1 MTLLKTAN
9 MMVII
14 TKNHIM
20 KNLILILLVTPLIG
34 FGQRILYLGGKAHL
48 GNGES
53 IDVSAISVNDGK
65 FEMVANAKIIR
76 INPQAFDTIIHIYD
90 HHVYPA
96 FIATNTTLGITEISA
111 VRATNDYRETGTF
124 KPHVRSLI
132 AYNAESVIIPTIR
145 SNGVLLAQVAPQGG
159 RITGSSSVMKLD
171 GWNWEDAVLKA
182 DDGIHLNWPRYFVQT
197 GWWAE
202 PGDIEKTKEYDQ
214 QSEELK
220 DYFVKSKSYY
230 ESKSNIND
238 LPMKAMKGLFSGD
251 KRLYIHANLQREMTD
266 AILFAKEMGI
276 KHMAIVGAKEAH
288 KMAAFLKEHNVAVLL
303 DRIHRLP
310 STESTAVDMPYKQA
324 AILHRAGVKFGFCFQ
339 GDMEAMGQRNLPFS
353 AGTAVAHGLPY
364 EEAVAALTLNTAQI
378 LGIDEHTGQIKADMD
393 ATFFISKGDALDMMG
408 NDVIHAFI
416 KGQKVDLDNKQKALN
431 RKYRNKYGLEVK

>member
-1 MTLLKTAN
+1 MKQFLLTLLFA
-9 MMVII
+9 
-14 TKNHIM
+14 
-20 KNLILILLVTPLIG
+20 PLIG
-34 FGQRILYLGGKAHL
+34 FGQNILLLGGKAHL
-48 GNGES
+48 GNGDF
-53 IDVSAISVNDGK
+53 IDVSAISVNNGK
-65 FEMVANAKIIR
+65 FEMVANAKTIR

-145 SNGVLLAQVAPQGG
+145 SNGVLLAQIAPQGG

-182 DDGIHLNWPRYFVQT
+182 DDGIHLNWPPYFVQT

-202 PGDIEKTKEYDQ
+202 PGDIKKTEEYDMQ
-214 QSEELK
+214 CQEME
-220 DYFVKSKSYY
+220 DYFVKSKSFY
-230 ESKSNIND
+230 ESKSTVND
-238 LPMKAMKGLFSGD
+238 LPMMAMQGLFSGE

-266 AILFAKEMGI
+266 AILFAKKMGV
-276 KHMAIVGAKEAH
+276 KHMAIVGAREAH
-288 KMAAFLKEHNVAVLL
+288 KMAAFIKENNIPVIL

-310 STESTAVDMPYKQA
+310 ATESTGVDVPYKQA
-324 AILHRAGVKFGFCFQ
+324 SILHKAGIKFAFCYQ

-364 EEAVAALTLNTAQI
+364 EEAVKALTLNTAEI
-378 LGIDEHTGQIKADMD
+378 LGIDEHTGQIKVGMD

-408 NDVIHAFI
+408 NEVKHAFI
-416 KGQKVDLDNKQKALN
+416 KGQAIDLDNKQKVLN
-431 RKYRNKYGLEVK
+431 RKYREKYGLEVK